1 MKINSFSMKVFRQP
15 RESLVRR
22 TAEVFCVL
30 TLVWIC
36 SAQQKGAKSTSKT
49 PAPVYKNLP
58 VSSLKALAEKGDR
71 EAQNELG
78 LAYASG
84 LKGQKVN
91 FDEAFKLFRMAADQ
105 GLAGAQ
111 YNLGSLYFFGSGVP
125 RDNQEALKWYRK
137 SAEQGFIPA
146 QFYLGWMHANGKGV
160 EEDFKEAIKW
170 FKKAADQGDSE
181 AQRSLGILYL
191 RGEDL
196 NPDYVEAYKW
206 INLSAAQGNTNAIKQ
221 RNKLSVSMTQEQ
233 IAEGQRR
240 AVQIMEKRSGM
251 AGSKTQPGST
261 PSQSPKK

>member
-1 MKINSFSMKVFRQP
+1 MKISSFSMKVFRQP
-15 RESLVRR
+15 WESLIRR
-22 TAEVFCVL
+22 TALAFCVL

-36 SAQQKGAKSTSKT
+36 GAQQKGAKSTSKT
-49 PAPVYKNLP
+49 AAPVYKNLP
-58 VSSLKALAEKGDR
+58 VSGLKALAEKGDR

-91 FDEAFKLFRMAADQ
+91 FEEAFKLFRTAADQ

-137 SAEQGFIPA
+137 SADQGFIPA

-160 EEDFKEAIKW
+160 EEDFQEAIKW

-181 AQRSLGILYL
+181 AQRSLGTMYL

-206 INLSAAQGNTNAIKQ
+206 LNLSAAQGNTNAIKQ

-240 AVQIMEKRSGM
+240 AVQMLEKRTNV
-251 AGSKTQPGST
+251 AGSKPPPGGT
-261 PSQSPKK
+261 PPPSPKK